1 MGSINFKS
9 LSGFVLGN
17 VPILLISV
25 HGGYRRILSLKRT
38 NKRKKDIATLQ
49 ILFMIYRTIRRK
61 NFARM
66 PSIAFSLVHR
76 GFCDLNRPIGD
87 SAYSNFAL
95 NFHSFFHKNLRS
107 IIDNMLKKFNSI
119 LVLDIHGTTRRKYD
133 IYIRVKDENF
143 TPLELEFYKLFRLKG
158 YILQIRTLDEANIR
172 YGFYTIRKYS
182 TQKVRVLQL
191 EISIKKRSK
200 KILDKF
206 VQDFSDIIEKIASF
220 SMVNNAT

>member
-17 VPILLISV
+17 VPILLISL

-61 NFARM
+61 NFART

-133 IYIRVKDENF
+133 IYVRVKDENF
-143 TPLELEFYKLFRLKG
+143 TPLELKFYKLLRIKG
-158 YILQIRTLDEANIR
+158 YALQIKTFDTAKIR
-172 YGFYTIRKYS
+172 YGFYTIRRYS
-182 TQKVRVLQL
+182 TERVRVLQL

-200 KILDKF
+200 MTLNKF
-206 VQDFSDIIEKIASF
+206 VRDLSG
-220 SMVNNAT
+220 MVESITSSIDQSVT